1 MLGPAHAAV
10 LQYGLSPGIQES
22 VMNWLNALAIF
33 AVGVVSGALLLYL
46 LLPARRQYGR
56 LMRERDEARKALND
70 YRRQVDHH
78 FVRTAE
84 LVNQMTESY
93 RQVHEHL
100 SSGARDLC
108 SEAGRRLASDASLD
122 ALSAEDTASAETPET
137 GPPLDYAPSARGTL
151 SEDYGLEKKGA
162 TPFEPV
168 DDLDNSDEP
177 VTEPA
182 APPRDYADTGDRPE
196 AGDDDAVD
204 WRSG

>member
-1 MLGPAHAAV
+1 MT
-10 LQYGLSPGIQES
+10 
-22 VMNWLNALAIF
+22 WLNALAIF
-33 AVGVVSGALLLYL
+33 AAGAVSGALLLYV

-84 LVNQMTESY
+84 LVNQLTESY

-122 ALSAEDTASAETPET
+122 ALSAEDTATETAADT

-168 DDLDNSDEP
+168 DDLDPAEEP
-177 VTEPA
+177 APEPA
-182 APPRDYADTGDRPE
+182 APPRDYADTGDQPE
-196 AGDDDAVD
+196 TGDDGAAADR
-204 WRSG
+204 RSG

>member
-1 MLGPAHAAV
+1 M
-10 LQYGLSPGIQES
+10 S
-22 VMNWLNALAIF
+22 WLNALAIF
-33 AVGVVSGALLLYL
+33 AFGAVTGALLLYV

-56 LMRERDEARKALND
+56 LMRERDQARKELND

-122 ALSAEDTASAETPET
+122 ALSTEDTAASETPDT

-168 DDLDNSDEP
+168 DDLDSADTSP
-177 VTEPA
+177 SEPA
-182 APPRDYADTGDRPE
+182 APPRDYADAEDRPE
-196 AGDDDAVD
+196 AGDDAADR
-204 WRSG
+204 RSG

>member
-1 MLGPAHAAV
+1 M
-10 LQYGLSPGIQES
+10 S
-22 VMNWLNALAIF
+22 WFNALAIF
-33 AVGVVSGALLLYL
+33 ALGVVSGAVLLYL

-84 LVNQMTESY
+84 LVNQLTESY

-122 ALSAEDTASAETPET
+122 ALSAEDTSEDGPET

-151 SEDYGLEKKGA
+151 SEEYGLEKKGA

-168 DDLDNSDEP
+168 DDLDT
-177 VTEPA
+177 TEESAPETA
-182 APPRDYADTGDRPE
+182 APPRDYADTGDQPD
-196 AGDDDAVD
+196 AGGHGTDAD
-204 WRSG
+204 RRSG

>member
-1 MLGPAHAAV
+1 MT
-10 LQYGLSPGIQES
+10 
-22 VMNWLNALAIF
+22 WLNALAIF
-33 AVGVVSGALLLYL
+33 AVGAVSGALLLYV

-122 ALSAEDTASAETPET
+122 ALSAEDTAAETPDTE
-137 GPPLDYAPSARGTL
+137 PPLDYAPSARGTL

-168 DDLDNSDEP
+168 DDLDSAEDP
-177 VTEPA
+177 VTETA
-182 APPRDYADTGDRPE
+182 APPRDYAHTEDQPE
-196 AGDDDAVD
+196 AGDDDAAAD
-204 WRSG
+204 RRSG